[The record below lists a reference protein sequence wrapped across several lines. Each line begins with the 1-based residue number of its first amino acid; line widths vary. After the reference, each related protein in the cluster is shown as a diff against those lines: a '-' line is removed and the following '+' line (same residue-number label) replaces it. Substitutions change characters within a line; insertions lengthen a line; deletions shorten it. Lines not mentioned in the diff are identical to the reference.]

1 MKKIALFTVVIGLSA
16 LLFSFTNSPVSI
28 EKSTTVIPK
37 TITKSTITKPNKE
50 MTAGEKIYKEK
61 CVACHQADGN
71 GLKGA
76 FPPLKNSD
84 YLKADP
90 KRGIN
95 QVLNGSNEEM
105 TVNGEVYKIPMPV
118 QVTTKEDAL
127 AVINYVLKEF
137 NGYSD
142 DKLLKMAEIKDIVI
156 KKQ

>member
-1 MKKIALFTVVIGLSA
+1 MKKLALFTVITGLSA
-16 LLFSFTNSPVSI
+16 MLLSFTNGPVRV
-28 EKSTTVIPK
+28 EKSTQTKVVTVPFQQDVSIK
-37 TITKSTITKPNKE
+37 AQ
-50 MTAGEKIYKEK
+50 MTAGEKIFKEK

-71 GLKGA
+71 GLAGA

-90 KRGIN
+90 KRGIH

-105 TVNGEVYKIPMPV
+105 TVNGAVYKVPMPA

-142 DKLLKMAEIKDIVI
+142 DKLLKMTDIKDIEI
-156 KKQ
+156 KK

>member
-1 MKKIALFTVVIGLSA
+1 MKKIALFTVIIGLSA
-16 LLFSFTNSPVSI
+16 LLFSFTNSPVNVD
-28 EKSTTVIPK
+28 KSTKTEITNIPFQQDLSLK
-37 TITKSTITKPNKE
+37 AQMASGK
-50 MTAGEKIYKEK
+50 KIYKEK

-76 FPPLKNSD
+76 FPPVKNSD

-90 KRGIN
+90 KRGIH

-105 TVNGEVYKIPMPV
+105 TVNGEVYKVPMPA

-127 AVINYVLKEF
+127 SVINYVLKEF

-142 DKLLKMAEIKDIVI
+142 DKLLKMADIKDIEI
-156 KKQ
+156 KK

>member
-1 MKKIALFTVVIGLSA
+1 MKKIALFTVIIGLSA
-16 LLFSFTNSPVSI
+16 LLFSFTDSPVSI
-28 EKSTTVIPK
+28 EKSVK
-37 TITKSTITKPNKE
+37 TQVVNVPFQQDVSLKAQMVS
-50 MTAGEKIYKEK
+50 GEKIYKEK

-76 FPPLKNSD
+76 FPPLKDSD

-90 KRGIN
+90 KRGIH

-137 NGYSD
+137 NGFSD
-142 DKLLKMAEIKDIVI
+142 DKLLKMADIKDIVI
-156 KKQ
+156 KK

>member
-1 MKKIALFTVVIGLSA
+1 MKKIALFTVIIGLSA

-28 EKSTTVIPK
+28 EKSTK
-37 TITKSTITKPNKE
+37 TQVVNAPFQQEVSLTAQ

-76 FPPLKNSD
+76 FPPLKGSD

-90 KRGIN
+90 KRGIH

-118 QVTTKEDAL
+118 QVSTKEDAL

-137 NGYSD
+137 NGFSD
-142 DKLLKMAEIKDIVI
+142 DKLLKMADIKDIMI
-156 KKQ
+156 KK

>member
-1 MKKIALFTVVIGLSA
+1 
-16 LLFSFTNSPVSI
+16 
-28 EKSTTVIPK
+28 
-37 TITKSTITKPNKE
+37 
-50 MTAGEKIYKEK
+50 
-61 CVACHQADGN
+61 
-71 GLKGA
+71 
-76 FPPLKNSD
+76 LKNSD

-142 DKLLKMAEIKDIVI
+142 DKLLKMADIKDIVI
-156 KKQ
+156 KK